1 MYNLARNMSYIEKLE
16 AFYPSIGN
24 TEVVQFVFEYNGI
37 KKVVYAKKE
46 FTNPSGSIK
55 IRPAY
60 QILHDAISEGKLV
73 EGQCVIEVTSGNMGI
88 ALAYLCKKIENPIT
102 ILMPK
107 TMSKERIEILE
118 NLGADVVLTED
129 FLDAFNK
136 QNEFISGGA
145 YCTKQF
151 ENPSNLKAHVKTAN
165 EIIDQVDEFDGFVSG
180 VGTGGTLIGVGSVLK
195 QKKNTKVIVI
205 DPKESGL
212 IAFGQSKGKHKIQG
226 LSDQVI
232 PALYNKDLIDEYIEI
247 ASDDAICMARKV
259 REIFGISVGIS
270 SGANLL
276 GAVLSKENVVV
287 TVLPDDDKKY
297 LSTDLYNESITSKL
311 VDDIKFLSAK

>member
-1 MYNLARNMSYIEKLE
+1 MGVFLSNLFVWKYSCVYNYLKIMCYIEKLE
-16 AFYPSIGN
+16 SFYPLIGN
-24 TEVVQFVFEYNGI
+24 TEIIQFVFEYKGVNQI
-37 KKVVYAKKE
+37 VYAKKE

-60 QILHDAISEGKLV
+60 QILHDAITDGKLV
-73 EGQCVIEVTSGNMGI
+73 EGQRVVEVTSGNMGI
-88 ALAYLCKKIENPIT
+88 ALAYLCKEIGNPIT

-136 QNEFISGGA
+136 QNDFMKAGA

-151 ENPSNLKAHVKTAN
+151 ENISNLKAHIQTAN
-165 EIIDQVDEFDGFVSG
+165 EIISQVKDFDGFVSG

-195 QKKNTKVIVI
+195 QTKNTNISVI

-212 IAFGQSKGKHKIQG
+212 IAS
-226 LSDQVI
+226 
-232 PALYNKDLIDEYIEI
+232 
-247 ASDDAICMARKV
+247 
-259 REIFGISVGIS
+259 
-270 SGANLL
+270 
-276 GAVLSKENVVV
+276 
-287 TVLPDDDKKY
+287 
-297 LSTDLYNESITSKL
+297 
-311 VDDIKFLSAK
+311 

>member
-1 MYNLARNMSYIEKLE
+1 MSYIEKLE
-16 AFYPSIGN
+16 AIYPFIGN
-24 TEVVQFVFEYNGI
+24 TKVLRFVFELNG
-37 KKVVYAKKE
+37 KEKVVYAKKE

-60 QILHDAISEGKLV
+60 QILHDAISEGKLK
-73 EGQCVIEVTSGNMGI
+73 EGQRVIEVTSGNMGI
-88 ALAYLCKKIENPIT
+88 ALAFLCKKIGNPIT

-151 ENPSNLKAHVKTAN
+151 ENPSNLKAHIKTAN
-165 EIIDQVDEFDGFVSG
+165 EIMDQIDSFEGFVSG

-195 QKKNTKVIVI
+195 VKKKTKVIVI

-226 LSDQVI
+226 LSDQII

-247 ASDDAICMARKV
+247 ASDDAICMARKIKQ
-259 REIFGISVGIS
+259 EFGISVGIS

-276 GAVLSKENVVV
+276 GAVLSKSNNIV

-297 LSTDLYNESITSKL
+297 LSTDLYNEQIKSDL
-311 VDDIKFLSAK
+311 VKSIKFISCSNIN

>member
-1 MYNLARNMSYIEKLE
+1 MIHVFDGNRTMKYSCVRDECEYYYEVTYDRARLANIFKKLKE
-16 AFYPSIGN
+16 FKY
-24 TEVVQFVFEYNGI
+24 TKYYNGQLAGDI
-37 KKVVYAKKE
+37 TRFPATINNLYNRIVARTNKKVYKNSIVHHTENNMDYVTYVY
-46 FTNPSGSIK
+46 
-55 IRPAY
+55 
-60 QILHDAISEGKLV
+60 
-73 EGQCVIEVTSGNMGI
+73 
-88 ALAYLCKKIENPIT
+88 
-102 ILMPK
+102 
-107 TMSKERIEILE
+107 SKEEIPTWIDIAYSSDLIIE
-118 NLGADVVLTED
+118 
-129 FLDAFNK
+129 
-136 QNEFISGGA
+136 
-145 YCTKQF
+145 
-151 ENPSNLKAHVKTAN
+151 
-165 EIIDQVDEFDGFVSG
+165 QVDEFDGFVSG

-247 ASDDAICMARKV
+247 ASDDAICMARKI
-259 REIFGISVGIS
+259 RQIFGISVGIS

-276 GAVLSKENVVV
+276 GAVLSEEKVIV

-311 VDDIKFLSAK
+311 VDDINFISAK

>member
-1 MYNLARNMSYIEKLE
+1 MNYIEKLE
-16 AFYPSIGN
+16 SFYPAIGN
-24 TEVVQFVFEYNGI
+24 TDIIKFVFEYNGI

-73 EGQCVIEVTSGNMGI
+73 KGQRVVEVTSGNMGI
-88 ALAYLCKKIENPIT
+88 ALAYLCKKIGNPIS

-107 TMSKERIEILE
+107 TMSKERIDILKE
-118 NLGADVVLTED
+118 LGADVVLTED

-136 QNEFISGGA
+136 QNEFVSNGA
-145 YCTKQF
+145 YCTRQF
-151 ENPSNLKAHVKTAN
+151 ENSSNLKAHIKTAN
-165 EIIDQVDEFDGFVSG
+165 EIINQVSNFDGFVSG
-180 VGTGGTLIGVGSVLK
+180 VGTAGTLIGVGSVLK
-195 QKKNTKVIVI
+195 EKKNTKVIVI

-226 LSDQVI
+226 LSDQII
-232 PALYNKDLIDEYIEI
+232 PALYNKDLIDEYIGI

-259 REIFGISVGIS
+259 REVFGIAVGIS

-276 GAVLSKENVVV
+276 GAVLSKEKVIV

-297 LSTDLYNESITSKL
+297 FSTDLNNDAIKSEL
-311 VDDIKFLSAK
+311 VDKIKFL